1 MARVGDVTELR
12 NRAEE
17 VIRSWDALEV
27 GRGRRAVIDY
37 DCAPDDRPVSP
48 TASRLDVYQQ
58 FTQLRA
64 MATEIGSGARDI
76 ADVVRAHRSYVAA
89 LLGRRDPLSTY
100 LRDTQGCEADSLP
113 EEHIQSVLD
122 RARQA
127 VDELGLTWGPDL
139 NRRLTQ
145 LEGQVSVEEAIEQI
159 PEEARRLEPA
169 LRELVRTTAQ
179 YTLRIETMDADD
191 YWAYWLDG
199 VGDQVRLRFNLRH
212 ANFTPVLVRQ
222 FALHE
227 LLGHAL
233 QSASYAQTCA
243 DDPDVPWVRLISVNL
258 PYQLMLEGLA
268 QAMPLFLTPDDAHL
282 VARARLTHYLQL
294 VRAELH
300 LAVNSG
306 VPLAECAN
314 HARARVP
321 FWTNATISDTLTDRS
336 ADPLLRSYLWAYPA
350 GVDWWVTFAD
360 QADEETRKQLL
371 QKVYR
376 RPLTLTQ
383 LNQFTARPH

>member
-1 MARVGDVTELR
+1 MGDVTELR
-12 NRAEE
+12 NRTEE
-17 VIRSWDALEV
+17 VIRSLDALET

-37 DCAPDDRPVSP
+37 DCAPDDRPASP

-64 MATEIGSGARDI
+64 MAAEIGSGARDI
-76 ADVVRAHRSYVAA
+76 ADVVRAHRAYVAA

-100 LRDTQGCEADSLP
+100 LRDTQGCEAEGLP

-122 RARQA
+122 QARQA
-127 VDELGLTWGPDL
+127 VGVLGLAWGPEL
-139 NRRLTQ
+139 NRRLRQ
-145 LEGQVSVEEAIEQI
+145 LEGKVSVEEAVEQI
-159 PEEARRLEPA
+159 PEVARKLEPA
-169 LRELVRTTAQ
+169 LRELVRSTAQ
-179 YTLRIETMDADD
+179 YTVRIETTDTDD

-199 VGDQVRLRFNLRH
+199 VGDQVRLRLNRH
-212 ANFTPVLVRQ
+212 HATFTPVLVKQ

-233 QSASYAQTCA
+233 QSASFAQTCSE
-243 DDPDVPWVRLISVNL
+243 DPDVPWVRLLSVNL
-258 PYQLMLEGLA
+258 PYQVMLEGWA
-268 QAMPLFLTPDDAHL
+268 QAMPLFLTPEDAHL
-282 VARARLTHYLQL
+282 VARVRLTHYLQL

-314 HARARVP
+314 HARTRVP

-350 GVDWWVTFAD
+350 GVDWWVTLAD
-360 QADEETRKQLL
+360 QADEETRKSLL

-376 RPLTLTQ
+376 RPLTPTQ
-383 LNQFTARPH
+383 LSQFIARPH